1 MAITNSM
8 KEQGENTRK
17 RILESGL
24 KLWPDVTPSSIAA
37 DLGITH
43 AAVLY
48 HFENVKD
55 AVAQYALDSDY
66 SPVIV
71 QMIASNH
78 KFTRGMKGSERLRHF
93 TKCATTQDSPC
104 THAPK

>member
-8 KEQGENTRK
+8 KQQGENTRT

-24 KLWPDVTPSSIAA
+24 KLWPNVTPSSIAA

-48 HFENVKD
+48 HFPDVKE
-55 AVAQYALDSDY
+55 AVAQYALEVDCSR
-66 SPVIV
+66 VIV
-71 QMIASNH
+71 QLLASNH
-78 KFTRGMKGSERLRHF
+78 KLVKSMSGSERLRHF
-93 TKCATTQDSPC
+93 AAIAKS
-104 THAPK
+104 